1 MTRNCQNNEGCVG
14 KGNAAD
20 FGSREP
26 NHCWKEL
33 SVEVGGVHDETSHYC
48 QACRWVAPKLGWL
61 HHYTRSKA
69 AGCLSILLTTT
80 YDHMLQTKL
89 TYHNIVHMP
98 ACCTAVY
105 TSALSTLGVIATF
118 LLIFLAYFNLVS
130 ACTSIP
136 SSGAEF
142 CRLHTTTQQEYE
154 GGYGEALWFS
164 LNMRKTSFKMRNR
177 VLPRVAQLPYCR
189 RQI

>member
-1 MTRNCQNNEGCVG
+1 MCWQWKRGWFWKSWAKPLLERTEHGGRWSARWDKPLLPSLSLSSTKTWMAVSLH
-14 KGNAAD
+14 KAAD
-20 FGSREP
+20 S
-26 NHCWKEL
+26 
-33 SVEVGGVHDETSHYC
+33 
-48 QACRWVAPKLGWL
+48 
-61 HHYTRSKA
+61 
-69 AGCLSILLTTT
+69 LSILLTTT